1 MLAQMRAEGLMAT
14 PAGGASLGA
23 AAAAAAAPSTPLPE
37 GSGGPPPKEGAGAR
51 RIRREVFLKAA
62 NGSWQV
68 RFFVCLLDCGMVLV
82 GLCDLCASGGASS
95 AGATIRC

>member
-14 PAGGASLGA
+14 PAGGASLG

-68 RFFVCLLDCGMVLV
+68 RLFVCLLACDALLEV
-82 GLCDLCASGGASS
+82 LCDLCASGGASS
-95 AGATIRC
+95 AGAIRC